1 MHLQVLG
8 EAQGKEIS
16 NAKNV
21 VPRVVGCE
29 AFFIFAQS
37 KLTVMLKFKCP
48 LLAVTDMEK
57 SIEFYEELIGDR
69 VAMNFG
75 ENVVFEGGFAL
86 QEMKTWKAMIHTENV
101 RRKNNAVELYFEE
114 ENFDRFLEYLKE
126 FPKLKYVHSV
136 EEMPWGQ
143 RVVRFY
149 DPDFHIIEV
158 GEAMDA
164 VIKKLLKSG
173 MTVEQVSEKSQYPIE
188 YVKRFA

>member
-1 MHLQVLG
+1 MIFS
-8 EAQGKEIS
+8 EKIT
-16 NAKNV
+16 
-21 VPRVVGCE
+21 PRVCGCE

-57 SIEFYEELIGDR
+57 SIEFYEEVIGDR
-69 VAMNFG
+69 IALNFG
-75 ENVVFEGGFAL
+75 ENVQFEGGFAL
-86 QEMKTWKAMIHTENV
+86 QEMKKWKAMIHTNNV
-101 RRKNNAVELYFEE
+101 RRKNNAAELYFEE
-114 ENFDRFLEYLKE
+114 EDFDGFIKYL
-126 FPKLKYVHSV
+126 HGV

-143 RVVRFY
+143 RIVRFY

-164 VIKKLLKSG
+164 VIKKILKSG

>member
-1 MHLQVLG
+1 
-8 EAQGKEIS
+8 
-16 NAKNV
+16 
-21 VPRVVGCE
+21 
-29 AFFIFAQS
+29 
-37 KLTVMLKFKCP
+37 MLKFKCP
-48 LLAVTDMEK
+48 LLAVTDLEK
-57 SIEFYEELIGDR
+57 SIVFYEEVIGDR

-75 ENVVFEGGFAL
+75 ENVQFEGGFAL
-86 QEMKTWKAMIHTENV
+86 QEMKKWKSMIHTENV
-101 RRKNNAVELYFEE
+101 RRKNNAAELYFEE

-126 FPKLKYVHSV
+126 FPKLKYVHGV

-164 VIKKLLKSG
+164 VIKRLLESG
-173 MTVEQVSEKSQYPIE
+173 MTMEQVSEKSQYPIE